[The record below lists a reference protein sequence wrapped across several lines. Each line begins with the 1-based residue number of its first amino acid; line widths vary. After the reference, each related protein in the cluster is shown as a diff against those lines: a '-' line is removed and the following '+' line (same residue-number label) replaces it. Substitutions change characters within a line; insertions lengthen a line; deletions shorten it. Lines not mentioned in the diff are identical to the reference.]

1 MPDPSF
7 FFSEVLMDAAFS
19 TYLFIVYFPH
29 LIVSF
34 KKAGI
39 LSLTSFFLLFYLTAF
54 SFFPLSFLYS
64 TLFHLRILC
73 VLLGTP
79 VVLKFASLV
88 SQTVKNLPVMQDT
101 WV

>member
-54 SFFPLSFLYS
+54 SLFPLSFLAVEK
-64 TLFHLRILC
+64 FQAFK
-73 VLLGTP
+73 TP
-79 VVLKFASLV
+79 WKTDDEHPFAICPSPKF
-88 SQTVKNLPVMQDT
+88 NNC
-101 WV
+101 